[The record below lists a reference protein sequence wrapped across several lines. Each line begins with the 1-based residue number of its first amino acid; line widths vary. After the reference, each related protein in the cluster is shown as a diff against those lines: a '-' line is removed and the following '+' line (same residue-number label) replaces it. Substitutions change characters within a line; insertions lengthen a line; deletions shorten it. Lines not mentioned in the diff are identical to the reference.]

1 MTGGRLSMTINSVS
15 YLHVEMCVDMRID
28 MCIDMYIGM
37 YIGMCIGTHVCG
49 QEYRHE
55 YIDI

>member
-1 MTGGRLSMTINSVS
+1 MAVSFGMTINSVS
-15 YLHVEMCVDMRID
+15 YLNIEMCVDMRID
-28 MCIDMYIGM
+28 MCVGMRIGM
-37 YIGMCIGTHVCG
+37 YTGMCIGTHARG